1 VGEEKRRQVREEAM
15 QRANARSSAKRQQL
29 AERIATSTNGLMS
42 GLDHAKEASEKLNEA
57 MQRISFSAVQCIASA
72 HESQE
77 ASNRLASG
85 ASNNSAAVQQCMRRI
100 ESLQTL
106 LRTTTAGIVR
116 LVESVTIGAER
127 NVQSTKMISDLQRQ
141 AEAIGQVVK
150 TVAGIADQTNLLAL
164 NAAIEAARAGEHGRG
179 FAVVADEVRNLAEGA
194 ERSASDI
201 RELIGSIQGEVETV
215 TQDTQRASDVARE
228 EVRKGEGV
236 IAQLQ
241 QVERDASEIEG
252 RAREI
257 NELSAQVTSS
267 IQEFRRGT
275 ETIVASSEEASAASA
290 EAQRSTEEH
299 NKALAEIQSA
309 TEELASLAEQLRVN
323 TDSTKTSETMAA
335 SAEELSA
342 TIAETS
348 SSSQQIVG
356 AINEIGRG
364 AQEQATATEQA
375 SRAIR
380 VISETVSRIDDSSRA
395 ALEMVAS
402 LNELLSQNKASVDS
416 LVEGVVASGEASRMS
431 AQNVTVLEQRIRRI
445 DRIVDAISSVAMKTD
460 MLAVN
465 GGIEAGRAGEYGRG
479 FAVVAADIRSLA
491 TDSAEN
497 AQKIKDLVRNIQD
510 SIEQVARV
518 IVQLGA
524 EAENEVKSARK
535 TSEDLTTVMNH
546 MMEVLT
552 GVEEVAANIV
562 SAKQSVDSAGASIE
576 EIAQA
581 AAQAQS
587 AADEASA
594 AAERQAEAM
603 AQLSQSIEE
612 VAALADEMQS

>member
-1 VGEEKRRQVREEAM
+1 M